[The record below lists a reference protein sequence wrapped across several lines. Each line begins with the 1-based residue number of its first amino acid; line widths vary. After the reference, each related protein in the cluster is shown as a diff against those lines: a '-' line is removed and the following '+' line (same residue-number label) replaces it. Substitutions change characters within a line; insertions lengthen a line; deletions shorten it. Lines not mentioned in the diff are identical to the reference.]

1 METFKCEMPTWEE
14 IQSLAKAT
22 ATKIK
27 RSGFRPDIIISIAR
41 GGLVPGRLLADL
53 LHVKDLIAIKTDHWG
68 ITATKDGEAKIS
80 YPLNLDLSGKR
91 VLVVDDITDTGKSM
105 ELSKQHV
112 AERKPVA
119 VKTAALYHL
128 RGAKYTPDF
137 YGIER
142 DWAWM
147 IFPWNVTEDLVNI
160 VRKIKGEKPLAP
172 AELRTTMKKNFN
184 VTVSAEQLQELL
196 EHIRYLDH
204 A

>member
-1 METFKCEMPTWEE
+1 M
-14 IQSLAKAT
+14 
-22 ATKIK
+22 
-27 RSGFRPDIIISIAR
+27 
-41 GGLVPGRLLADL
+41 
-53 LHVKDLIAIKTDHWG
+53 AIKYGMAEEEGLTTH
-68 ITATKDGEAKIS
+68 ICPDGFE
-80 YPLNLDLSGKR
+80 DR
-91 VLVVDDITDTGKSM
+91 VDMK
-105 ELSKQHV
+105 V
-112 AERKPVA
+112 AELRGDGDEWKGWWRPA
-119 VKTAALYHL
+119 MEDPRMSSPHETPPYL

-204 A
+204 G